1 MGEMLNLT
9 ASDGHGFGAY
19 LAQPQGA
26 VRGGVVIIQEIFGVN
41 SHIRSVAD
49 EYAAD
54 GYLAC
59 CPALY
64 DRVSPGVEL
73 GYTQDDITE
82 GLRYKNEVGNDAP
95 LMDIAAARDAVA
107 SAGKVGAVGYCWGG
121 LLTWLTACGL
131 DGFAAASSYYGGGIG
146 GVKDLRPKCPV
157 IFHFGD
163 QDHAIPMDEVEA
175 VTAAQPNSPVHV
187 YPAGHGFNCEQRG
200 SHHPESRAIA
210 RERTLALFR
219 THVG

>member
-1 MGEMLNLT
+1 MGETLTLT
-9 ASDGHGFGAY
+9 ASDGHSFGAY
-19 LAQPQGA
+19 LARPEGKP
-26 VRGGVVIIQEIFGVN
+26 RGGVVIIQEIFGVN

-64 DRVSPGVEL
+64 DRIKPGIEL
-73 GYTQDDITE
+73 GYSEADIAE
-82 GLRYKNEVGNDAP
+82 GLGYKNEVGNDAP
-95 LMDIAAARDAVA
+95 LLDIAAARDAVA
-107 SAGKVGAVGYCWGG
+107 ASGKVGVVGYCWGG
-121 LLTWLTACGL
+121 LITWLTACGVE
-131 DGFAAASSYYGGGIG
+131 GFSAASSYYGGGIG
-146 GVKDLRPKCPV
+146 GAKDLEPGCPV

-163 QDHAIPMDEVEA
+163 QDHAIPMSEVES
-175 VTAAQPNSPVHV
+175 VREAQPDSRVFV

-210 RERTLALFR
+210 RERTMALFAE
-219 THVG
+219 HVG